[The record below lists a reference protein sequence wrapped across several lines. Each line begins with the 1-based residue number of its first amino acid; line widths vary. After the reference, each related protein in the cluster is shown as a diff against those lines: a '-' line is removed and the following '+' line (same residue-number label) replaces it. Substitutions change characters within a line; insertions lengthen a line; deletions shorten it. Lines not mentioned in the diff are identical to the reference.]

1 MVNAWAIILA
11 LACSNL
17 ARRRAAARHKCNSN
31 ELRQPKM
38 MDGASRNCVTSGWRC
53 QPEGQ
58 TSRERIRTRKY
69 PRSRERRFTS
79 SALARLEPDGHQR
92 RDRLIHSIFRSTS
105 ISLDHEAIE
114 WNRIMISS
122 PCLNVV

>member
-17 ARRRAAARHKCNSN
+17 ALRRAAARHKCNSN
-31 ELRQPKM
+31 ELRQAKM
-38 MDGASRNCVTSGWRC
+38 MDGASRNRVTSSWRC
-53 QPEGQ
+53 QDLKNILARP
-58 TSRERIRTRKY
+58 
-69 PRSRERRFTS
+69 ERRFTS

-105 ISLDHEAIE
+105 ISLDHDALE